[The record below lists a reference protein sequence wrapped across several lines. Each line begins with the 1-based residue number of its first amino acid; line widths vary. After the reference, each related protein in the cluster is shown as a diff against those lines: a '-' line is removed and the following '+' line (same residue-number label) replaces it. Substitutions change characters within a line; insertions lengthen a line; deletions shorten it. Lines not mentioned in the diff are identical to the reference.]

1 MNNLKVN
8 KSNLIS
14 LPLVALVFAGLS
26 LSNASF
32 ANDITHDLRNNT
44 QEVSDA
50 ENYLEIGLMYVQS
63 DEPIYTEDNKAS
75 YGDRSIII
83 NGSYNWHNL
92 FVESYSESGHGLVF
106 GFNAYA
112 SNNWSLDVIVTTDM
126 LDFDFEFSGKNH
138 YIQRP
143 GTSKPLTLGSR
154 LTGYLG
160 ENVVQFSVNQDAT
173 GNHNGTTVTALIGQ
187 SWQYRNWNFHGTIG
201 VEYASAKLN
210 DYYVGV
216 SEELAAYVHSL
227 GFNMEA
233 YKAGSSVGF
242 TTEIG
247 VTYPITED
255 WVFRATARTA
265 TRPSAVTN
273 SPIYSN
279 LDSSTTSIRT
289 SLSYVF

>member
-1 MNNLKVN
+1 MNHLTIK
-8 KSNLIS
+8 KSFIPT
-14 LPLVALVFAGLS
+14 LPFAVIMFTS
-26 LSNASF
+26 LSISSASF
-32 ANDITHDLRNNT
+32 ANDITHDLRNHT

-106 GFNAYA
+106 GYNAYA
-112 SNNWSLDVIVTTDM
+112 SNKWSFDLIVTTDM

-143 GTSKPLTLGSR
+143 GTSKPLTFGGR

-173 GNHNGTTVTALIGQ
+173 GDHNGTTVSALIGQ
-187 SWQYRNWNFHGTIG
+187 SWQYRNWNFHGTVG
-201 VEYASAKLN
+201 AEYASANLN

-216 SEELAAYVHSL
+216 SEELAAYVRSL
-227 GFNMEA
+227 GFDMKA
-233 YKAGSSVGF
+233 YKAGASVGF
-242 TTEIG
+242 TTEVG

-255 WVFRATARTA
+255 WVFRATARAA
-265 TRPSAVTN
+265 TRPSAVTD

-279 LDSSTTSIRT
+279 LDSSATSVRT